1 MSQALTPPSPG
12 AGASSTGSV
21 WTAIGRAL
29 ARITSANKDH
39 QKPASTA
46 NTAGKSRSA
55 GTGPLQL
62 PGIRGYRGRGLGEAA
77 LLHPVRE
84 MRGTNYQVCGLYPF
98 PMGGG
103 APTEGVPL
111 GTNILSG
118 EPVCCDPVSWFL
130 EARLISNPSAFV
142 MANPGLGKSSLLRR
156 MAIGLCAFGVTPM
169 ILGDIKG
176 EHVAMIHELGG
187 PAPALGRGVG
197 YINVLD
203 DNGAVAAAARLRS
216 PALRAELLAE
226 LHARRRG
233 IIASLVAILRKEPLT
248 EREMAVLDRCLD
260 VLEERHAVTGTV
272 PLMADLRQVLKERPY
287 TVREVA
293 LDRGDDARYDAITE
307 GLESSLNSL
316 CGAGAFG
323 DMFARP
329 SSHSIVPGVPLVF
342 DLSRISQ
349 TENDLRAA
357 TLLACWSAGF
367 GAVTTSNMLAD
378 DGVIPRQRFLMI
390 LDELWN
396 TLGAGPGIVDQVNAL
411 TRLNREW
418 GVGQIMASHTPSDLK
433 AVRDEADR
441 HKAQGIMNRCGIKIL
456 GGLAA
461 AEMPLLTESVPL
473 SLREQEQLANWQDPP
488 AWNRAAADTLEYTN
502 AEVFRRTDELF
513 SDAELSAWLQ
523 DQDNAAWFSDDRT
536 SEPPP
541 GQGKFF
547 IKVGSRAGIPFSMNF
562 TPTERS
568 SRVHDTEKKWHR
580 TVRGPGQTT
589 DQS

>member
-1 MSQALTPPSPG
+1 MSDALRPAGFKALFRTISPAKTPDPPAARRG
-12 AGASSTGSV
+12 
-21 WTAIGRAL
+21 GRAT
-29 ARITSANKDH
+29 AVGTSGRA
-39 QKPASTA
+39 P
-46 NTAGKSRSA
+46 
-55 GTGPLQL
+55 GP
-62 PGIRGYRGRGLGEAA
+62 RGYKGRGLGEAS

-84 MRGTNYQVCGLYPF
+84 MRGTTFQVCGLYPF

-103 APTEGVPL
+103 APLEGVPL

-118 EPVCCDPVSWFL
+118 EPVCCDPISWFL
-130 EARLISNPSAFV
+130 NARLISNPSAFV

-156 MAIGLCAFGVTPM
+156 MAIGLCAFGVAPM

-176 EHVAMIHELGG
+176 EHVAMIEHLGG
-187 PAPALGRGVG
+187 SAPSLGRGVG

-216 PALRAELLAE
+216 PARRSELLAE

-233 IIASLVAILRKEPLT
+233 ITASLVAVLRKEPLN
-248 EREMAVLDRCLD
+248 EREMAILDRCLH
-260 VLEERHAVTGTV
+260 VLEERHTETGTV
-272 PLMADLRQVLKERPY
+272 PVMEDLRRVLKDRPY

-307 GLESSLNSL
+307 GLESSLNGL

-323 DMFARP
+323 DLFARP
-329 SSHSIVPGVPLVF
+329 STHTIVPGIPLVF

-349 TENDLRAA
+349 TETDLRAA
-357 TLLACWSAGF
+357 ALLACWSAGF

-378 DGVIPRQRFLMI
+378 DGIIPRQRFLMI

-396 TLGAGPGIVDQVNAL
+396 TLAAGPGIVDQVNAL

-418 GVGQIMASHTPSDLK
+418 GVGQVMASHTPSDLK

-456 GGLAA
+456 GGLAQ

-488 AWNRAAADTLEYTN
+488 AWNRPGAEALEYSN
-502 AEVFRRTDELF
+502 SGVYRRTGELF
-513 SDAELSAWLQ
+513 SDAELDAWLK
-523 DQDNAAWFSDDRT
+523 DGTNAAWFNDDRT
-536 SEPPP
+536 SDPPP

-547 IKVGSRAGIPFSMNF
+547 IKVGSRAGIPFAMNF
-562 TPTERS
+562 TPTERR

-580 TVRGPGQTT
+580 PIAPAP
-589 DQS
+589 SEEA

>member
-1 MSQALTPPSPG
+1 MSEALYPVNLNPGAPWGLSWAAVQRTLAKVASPAGKKQAPPPAKGKARPSP
-12 AGASSTGSV
+12 AGQQ
-21 WTAIGRAL
+21 R
-29 ARITSANKDH
+29 
-39 QKPASTA
+39 
-46 NTAGKSRSA
+46 
-55 GTGPLQL
+55 L
-62 PGIRGYRGRGLGEAA
+62 PGARGYKGRGLGEAA

-103 APTEGVPL
+103 APIEGVPL

-176 EHVAMIHELGG
+176 EHVAMINELGG
-187 PAPALGRGVG
+187 RAPALGRGVG

-203 DNGAVAAAARLRS
+203 DNGAVEAAERLQS
-216 PALRAELLAE
+216 PALRAELLSE

-233 IIASLVAILRKEPLT
+233 IVASLVAILRKEPLN
-248 EREMAVLDRCLD
+248 EREMAILDRCID
-260 VLEERHAVTGTV
+260 VLEERHAETRTV
-272 PLMADLRQVLKERPY
+272 PLMDDLRQVLKDRPY
-287 TVREVA
+287 KVREVT
-293 LDRGDDARYDAITE
+293 LDRGDDARYDEITE

-456 GGLAA
+456 GGLAQ

-488 AWNRAAADTLEYTN
+488 AWNRAVIDTMEYTN
-502 AEVFRRTDELF
+502 SDVFRRHDQLFTDE
-513 SDAELSAWLQ
+513 ELNDWLR
-523 DQDNAAWFSDDRT
+523 DDENAAWFNDDRT
-536 SEPPP
+536 TEPPP

-568 SRVHDTEKKWHR
+568 SRVHDTEKKWHKATRAPSQESDR
-580 TVRGPGQTT
+580 T
-589 DQS
+589 